1 MGVWFILNGIWKS
14 KMEIP
19 GEMVSTKAV
28 AGQYSA
34 VAYRA
39 ARIQY
44 WNEYATASPRYERS
58 RRYYRRR
65 LAELYRFFIPPG
77 MRVLELGCGQGDL
90 LASLHPSY
98 GVGIDLSP
106 VMIDSARLRHPEIRF
121 FTVDAHELD
130 LHEKFDYVIC
140 SDLVNEVWDVQRILE
155 MVKLHCFPATRFI
168 LNLHSNLWQGPRH
181 LAARVGLARP
191 QMIQNWLTPEDISN
205 LLYLAGFEVI
215 RTSNEILW
223 PIYTPL
229 VAGFCNRVLV
239 KCWPFCYFGLTNVVI
254 ARPRPTEPLPT
265 PIVSVVVPARN
276 EAGNIPAIFD
286 RVPNMGRGTE
296 LIFVEGGS
304 TDPTYDTIKREMEL
318 RQRPMTSLLRQSGKG
333 KGDAVRLGFAH
344 ASGEVLMILDADLTV
359 APEDLPRFYDAWVSG
374 KGDFVNGVRLIYPM
388 EEGAMRFF
396 NLLGN
401 KFFSLA
407 FSFLLGQNVKDTAC
421 GTKVLSRAHYEPILA
436 NRAYFGDY
444 DRFGDFDLLFGA
456 AKFNLRIVDLPIRY
470 RERTYG
476 ETKMQR
482 WRIGWL
488 LIRMVFLGLRR
499 LKFV

>member
-1 MGVWFILNGIWKS
+1 
-14 KMEIP
+14 
-19 GEMVSTKAV
+19 
-28 AGQYSA
+28 
-34 VAYRA
+34 
-39 ARIQY
+39 
-44 WNEYATASPRYERS
+44 
-58 RRYYRRR
+58 
-65 LAELYRFFIPPG
+65 
-77 MRVLELGCGQGDL
+77 
-90 LASLHPSY
+90 
-98 GVGIDLSP
+98 
-106 VMIDSARLRHPEIRF
+106 
-121 FTVDAHELD
+121 
-130 LHEKFDYVIC
+130 
-140 SDLVNEVWDVQRILE
+140 
-155 MVKLHCFPATRFI
+155 
-168 LNLHSNLWQGPRH
+168 
-181 LAARVGLARP
+181 
-191 QMIQNWLTPEDISN
+191 
-205 LLYLAGFEVI
+205 
-215 RTSNEILW
+215 
-223 PIYTPL
+223 
-229 VAGFCNRVLV
+229 
-239 KCWPFCYFGLTNVVI
+239 
-254 ARPRPTEPLPT
+254 
-265 PIVSVVVPARN
+265 
-276 EAGNIPAIFD
+276 
-286 RVPNMGRGTE
+286 MGRGTE